1 MHDNNCQSLIYFIGG
16 LDNGKRRERNGI
28 EVLYEAVQERLQ
40 KGARDKIQARLHE
53 YEQSASPLWRSSRK
67 GPCIP
72 VTTCLKAEEHAES
85 INRDIQNAVDDVKPE
100 KLIVIAYS
108 AGTALFRRALADC
121 ASDAPGSDGGSPGKN
136 WKSILKRVI
145 HIGGM
150 TTGWQF
156 NSEMPKLY
164 LALGPLIRP
173 LCAEWFPWQIYKGS
187 KFITDTRIKLSRQA
201 AKQRKQER
209 PAIQETY
216 LLGTEDEYISPSDA
230 LEPGGQGAD
239 GNPSYLEVDGCTHV
253 TILSE
258 KGRARTC
265 VVDFIVHAILEKEH
279 ELSGP
284 GSTLRAI
291 HPDDIDDYL
300 DPMDNQPARRDDDVK
315 RVVIILHGIRDNGA
329 WAQRIGNHIKNKWRE
344 RRQDAGRQIRIVSAS
359 YGYFSLWD
367 FLRPGGRADAIGWYQ
382 NLYANT
388 CALYPNAEIS
398 FLGHS
403 NGTYLGTEA
412 LRCQNLTYESMVLAG
427 SVVRRDFW
435 TKNEDAK
442 EVRQR
447 VKRVFNFRSIDDWIV
462 GLLPGG
468 LEVIPVL
475 GKPMNLGGAGAYG
488 FHWLHGGCK
497 SWSSTVADDG
507 ALVSDPHDSLKGEEF
522 VLTQR
527 LIYGGHGAAIKP
539 DTWDQLA
546 DYLLNADAPATFGPG
561 RQGPGHQIHATR
573 GPGIQGHL
581 KPIRRKEHPSWWIAN
596 HVAKSTWFIRAC
608 GGVAIY
614 AALLACAAP
623 LLLPLLAMKGVLAHG
638 LIAHFPLT
646 MVISLVIALVAFWLL
661 KRI

>member
-1 MHDNNCQSLIYFIGG
+1 MLENRCQSLIYFIGG
-16 LDNGKRRERNGI
+16 FDNAKRRERSGI
-28 EVLYEAVQERLQ
+28 EVLYEAVQQMLPEGVGGRMQ
-40 KGARDKIQARLHE
+40 VRLHQ
-53 YEQSASPLWRSSRK
+53 YEQSINPLRRSSRK

-72 VTTCLKAEEHAES
+72 ITTSLKAEEHAEG
-85 INRDIQNAVDDVKPE
+85 INRAIQEAVDEVRPE
-100 KLIVIAYS
+100 KLIVIVYS

-121 ASDAPGSDGGSPGKN
+121 ASEPPGSDDRSPGKN
-136 WKSILKRVI
+136 WKSILIRVI

-173 LCAEWFPWQIYKGS
+173 LCASWFPWQIYKGS
-187 KFITDTRIKLSRQA
+187 RFITDTRIKLSRQGGQ
-201 AKQRKQER
+201 QRKQEK

-216 LLGTEDEYISPSDA
+216 LLGTEDEFISPSDA
-230 LEPGGQGAD
+230 LEPGGQGAA
-239 GNPSYLEVDGCTHV
+239 GHPNYLEVDGCTHV

-258 KGRARTC
+258 NGQARKR
-265 VVDFIVHAILEKEH
+265 VVDFIVQAILEKEQ

-300 DPMDNQPARRDDDVK
+300 DPMDNQPARRDDAVE
-315 RVVIILHGIRDNGA
+315 RVVIILHGIRDNGS

-344 RRQDAGRQIRIVSAS
+344 KHHDAGRQIRIVSAS

-435 TKNEDAK
+435 SKNEDAQ

-447 VKRVFNFRSIDDWIV
+447 VKRVLNFRSIDDWIV
-462 GLLPGG
+462 GLLRGG

-488 FHWLHGGCK
+488 FHWLNGGRK

-507 ALVSDPHDSLKGEEF
+507 SLVSDPHDSLEREEF

-527 LIYGGHGAAIKP
+527 LIYGGHGAAIQP

-546 DYLLNADAPATFGPG
+546 EYLLNADAPDTHGPG

-581 KPIRRKEHPSWWIAN
+581 KPIKRKEHPRWWIGN
-596 HVAKSTWFIRAC
+596 NVAKSTWFIRAF

-623 LLLPLLAMKGVLAHG
+623 LLLPLLAMKGALAPG
-638 LIAHFPLT
+638 MIAHFPLT
-646 MVISLVIALVAFWLL
+646 MFISLVIALVAFWLL